1 MSDDFS
7 DDDFDEVAASIIA
20 KQNVPAPKPSI
31 NWHCLQVHPD
41 QSTNP
46 ILNSISNVAYQIN
59 ENIKTD
65 FATSS
70 DVGILYLSLKYHNYR
85 PKYIEQRIEKLERR
99 LYRVLVVL
107 VFVDTSPA
115 DLPCRNLSVL
125 CTRLGVSLVL
135 GFSQTEVVNYIEN
148 FKILE
153 KKSVDSLRPT
163 LEEGDRLSKMLS
175 HARGVNSTDADNLL
189 NKFGSVKKLVL
200 STQEKVQFIT
210 SNYLVIPDVQNL
222 SSQLDCFDSILYR
235 LQKLFL
241 GSLTIVWDLFDW
253 SLTNRIDRVLKKSN
267 GWMFSKP
274 ITAKRETD

>member
-20 KQNVPAPKPSI
+20 KQNAPAPKPSI

-65 FATSS
+65 FATSG

-85 PKYIEQRIEKLERR
+85 PKYIEQRIEKLERK

-107 VFVDTSPA
+107 VYVDTSPA

-135 GFSQTEVVNYIEN
+135 GFTQTEVVNYIEN

-163 LEEGDRLSKMLS
+163 LEEGDRLAKMLS

-200 STQEKVQFIT
+200 SSQEKVQFKNT
-210 SNYLVIPDVQNL
+210 LVWNFIGQMTVYFETKNG
-222 SSQLDCFDSILYR
+222 R
-235 LQKLFL
+235 LIINKLVSTL
-241 GSLTIVWDLFDW
+241 MTL
-253 SLTNRIDRVLKKSN
+253 N
-267 GWMFSKP
+267 
-274 ITAKRETD
+274 